1 MRRRSWPLPKSH
13 SWRQP
18 SFGSSASL
26 LACLLACLLDCLVG
40 TVTTS
45 DDGSGARDTAG
56 SEDQLQERQGG
67 KIVAF
72 RGCASAG
79 LQYIS
84 PAKAGQPAEAP
95 LPSLWALRFAAGCHL
110 QLLHL
115 AFHLASRISLRR
127 SLPVS
132 YPLGSARCE
141 ISRPSLT
148 SPNSPAPRHRG
159 RAAPEA
165 SSLCLSLAASVQ
177 QCMSQRF

>member
-1 MRRRSWPLPKSH
+1 MA
-13 SWRQP
+13 P
-18 SFGSSASL
+18 SKVTILAAAVVRPIRVA
-26 LACLLACLLDCLVG
+26 ACLLACLVG

-110 QLLHL
+110 QSLHL

-165 SSLCLSLAASVQ
+165 SSLCLSFAASV
-177 QCMSQRF
+177 